1 MKYNVMMAS
10 DVNYLPYVEITLK
23 SLLMHNENLSV
34 FILHTGDISES
45 WQNDLQPYFA
55 KRYSTLQ
62 LVHIDKSELDSFSAN
77 NYITSATYLRFY
89 IDRLLHYSD
98 IPYWIYLDCDIV
110 INGNITHPFECL
122 DFSRHSL
129 AAVLDPY
136 VTRVSHPYQNGDY
149 FNAGVLYL
157 NMEKYCLGISSFS
170 KELITLHTQLKES
183 LIYGD
188 QDILNYYFKDQ
199 WIPLDKRYNFQ
210 LDHMISINSFDISP
224 VIFHFTG
231 PHKPLDNI
239 FSENACVSA
248 VISLFRLYA
257 SISWQDI
264 CSLPLGTIKASW
276 TNQKR

>member
-1 MKYNVMMAS
+1 MLIIFLN
-10 DVNYLPYVEITLK
+10 VEITLK

-62 LVHIDKSELDSFSAN
+62 LVH
-77 NYITSATYLRFY
+77 
-89 IDRLLHYSD
+89 
-98 IPYWIYLDCDIV
+98 
-110 INGNITHPFECL
+110 
-122 DFSRHSL
+122 
-129 AAVLDPY
+129 
-136 VTRVSHPYQNGDY
+136 
-149 FNAGVLYL
+149 
-157 NMEKYCLGISSFS
+157 
-170 KELITLHTQLKES
+170 
-183 LIYGD
+183 
-188 QDILNYYFKDQ
+188 
-199 WIPLDKRYNFQ
+199 
-210 LDHMISINSFDISP
+210 MISINNLDISP

-264 CSLPLGTIKASW
+264 FSLPLGTIKASW

>member
-1 MKYNVMMAS
+1 MAS
-10 DVNYLPYVEITLK
+10 DANYLPYVEITLK

-110 INGNITHPFECL
+110 INGNITLPFEYL
-122 DFSRHSL
+122 DFSRHTI

-136 VTRVSHPYQNGDY
+136 VTRIGHPYKDKDY
-149 FNAGVLYL
+149 FNAGVLYF
-157 NMEKYCLGISSFS
+157 NMEKY
-170 KELITLHTQLKES
+170 Q
-183 LIYGD
+183 
-188 QDILNYYFKDQ
+188 
-199 WIPLDKRYNFQ
+199 
-210 LDHMISINSFDISP
+210 SINQSII
-224 VIFHFTG
+224 IFCKINYVTQPIKRKFTLRRSRYS
-231 PHKPLDNI
+231 KL
-239 FSENACVSA
+239 
-248 VISLFRLYA
+248 LF
-257 SISWQDI
+257 
-264 CSLPLGTIKASW
+264 
-276 TNQKR
+276 